1 MTGRDFRPLATA
13 FLASVFVF
21 VVLAANVH
29 APDLI
34 AADVQPEPS
43 VTFTRHVAP
52 IVYANCAACHH
63 PGGAGPFSLLTY
75 DGVRKHAK
83 QVAAVTAA
91 RYMPPWPPERGKG
104 RFEGERRLSDEQI
117 GLLRRW
123 VDAGAPEGDPRD
135 LPPAPKF
142 PEGWPLGPPDLVLT
156 LPTPWTL
163 PPGGSDVFRNF
174 VLPVPITATRFV
186 RALEIRLDD
195 RRIAHHAN
203 VLIDRTQSARRRDA
217 LDPEPG
223 FAGMEVTM
231 ESEGFDPDS
240 HFLFWKPGSAP
251 HEEPADM
258 AWRLDPGTDLVLN
271 MHLKPSGKPEPVQP
285 QVGLY
290 FTDVKPT
297 RFPMLV
303 QLEHDGALDIPAG
316 ATDFVVTDEL
326 ELPLAV
332 DVLAIY
338 PHAHYLGKDVE
349 AVAVLPDGSRQ
360 WLIHIGDWDL
370 NWQAVYRFAKP
381 IALPGGTRLV
391 MRWRYDNSADNVR
404 NPSVP
409 PRRVRAGNRA
419 EDEMAHL
426 WVQLLPHTEA
436 EPGMVPSDPRIVLQE
451 ALMRAR
457 LRKYPGD
464 FVALF
469 NLGAALQA
477 EGKVDEAM
485 IHLRQAVAAS
495 PASAMA
501 HNTLGSAL
509 QATGDLDGATRE
521 YREALRLRPDDFD
534 ARYNLGQAL
543 LARGHA
549 DEAIVELREALR
561 IRPEDAGGHARLG
574 AALLTDSANGAS
586 ARRLV
591 EAIEHCRRAIEIDP
605 EQVSARYNLG
615 QALARR
621 GELAAAARE
630 LGEAL
635 RLRPDDADTL
645 DALGLVLMA
654 QGHGLEAATR
664 FRQALRVVADD
675 PTAHDALG
683 QLRFAEGDVAEAI
696 GHFETVVKARPDD
709 ADARNNL
716 GSALAA
722 GGRLAEAAVQFERA
736 LAIDPGHAAA
746 RANLDRARAALG
758 SRD

>member
-1 MTGRDFRPLATA
+1 VTGPVFRPLVAA
-13 FLASVFVF
+13 GVA
-21 VVLAANVH
+21 VLAVNAQ
-29 APDLI
+29 A
-34 AADVQPEPS
+34 EPS
-43 VTFTRHVAP
+43 VTFTKDIAP
-52 IVYANCAACHH
+52 IVFANCAACHH

-75 DGVRKHAK
+75 DGVRKRAK
-83 QVAAVTAA
+83 QIAAVTAA

-135 LPPAPKF
+135 LPASPKF

-217 LDPEPG
+217 LDQEPG

-240 HFLFWKPGSAP
+240 HFLFWKPGGAP

-290 FTDVKPT
+290 FTDVKPS

-316 ATDFVVTDEL
+316 ATGFEVTDEL
-326 ELPLAV
+326 ELPEAV
-332 DVLAIY
+332 DVLGIY

-349 AVAVLPDGSRQ
+349 GEAILPDGSRQ

-370 NWQAVYRFAKP
+370 NWQAVYRYAKP
-381 IALPGGTRLV
+381 IALPRGTRLV
-391 MRWRYDNSADNVR
+391 MRWRYDNSAHNVR

-426 WVQLLPHTEA
+426 WLQLLTEA
-436 EPGMVPSDPRIVLQE
+436 EPGIVQSDPRIVLQE

-477 EGKVDEAM
+477 EGKLDEATM
-485 IHLRQAVAAS
+485 HLRRAAAAN
-495 PASAMA
+495 PASATA

-509 QATGDLDGATRE
+509 QASGDLDGAARE
-521 YREALRLRPDDFD
+521 YREALCLRPDDFGP
-534 ARYNLGQAL
+534 RYNLGQAL
-543 LARGHA
+543 LARGQA
-549 DEAIVELREALR
+549 DEAIGELREALR
-561 IRPEDAGGHARLG
+561 IRPEDAGGHAQLG
-574 AALLTDSANGAS
+574 AALLTDSADPAHPG
-586 ARRLV
+586 RLA
-591 EAIEHCRRAIEIDP
+591 EAIEQFRRAVAIDP
-605 EQVSARYNLG
+605 EQVTARYNLG

-621 GELAAAARE
+621 GDLEAAARE

-654 QGHGLEAATR
+654 QGHGLEAAAR
-664 FRQALRVVADD
+664 FRQALRLLADD

-696 GHFETVVKARPDD
+696 GHFEAVVKARPDD

-746 RANLDRARAALG
+746 RANLDRARAALPG
-758 SRD
+758 RD

>member
-1 MTGRDFRPLATA
+1 VTGRVFWPLVAA
-13 FLASVFVF
+13 GVA
-21 VVLAANVH
+21 VLAPNVQ
-29 APDLI
+29 A
-34 AADVQPEPS
+34 EPS

-52 IVYANCAACHH
+52 IVYAHCAACHH

-75 DGVRKHAK
+75 DGARKHAK
-83 QVAAVTAA
+83 QIAAVTAA
-91 RYMPPWPPERGKG
+91 RYMPPWPPAPGKG

-117 GLLRRW
+117 STLRKW

-217 LDPEPG
+217 LDAEPG

-271 MHLKPSGKPEPVQP
+271 MHLKPSGKPEAVLPR
-285 QVGLY
+285 VGLY

-332 DVLAIY
+332 DVLAVY
-338 PHAHYLGKDVE
+338 PHAHFLGKDVE

-370 NWQAVYRFAKP
+370 NWQAVYRLAKP
-381 IALPGGTRLV
+381 IALPRGTRLV
-391 MRWRYDNSADNVR
+391 MRWQYDNSADNVR

-426 WVQLLPHTEA
+426 WVQLLPRPEA
-436 EPGMVPSDPRIVLQE
+436 PDVGRGGALPDPRIVLQE

-477 EGKVDEAM
+477 EGKLDEAM

-495 PASAMA
+495 PDSAVA

-509 QATGDLDGATRE
+509 QAAGDLDGALRE

-534 ARYNLGQAL
+534 ARYNLGQVL

-549 DEAIVELREALR
+549 DEGIGALREALR
-561 IRPEDAGGHARLG
+561 IRPDDAG
-574 AALLTDSANGAS
+574 
-586 ARRLV
+586 
-591 EAIEHCRRAIEIDP
+591 
-605 EQVSARYNLG
+605 ARYTFG

-621 GELAAAARE
+621 GDLEAAAVE

-635 RLRPDDADTL
+635 RLGPDDADTL

-654 QGHGLEAATR
+654 QGQALEAATR

-683 QLRFAEGDVAEAI
+683 QLRFAEGDVAEAV
-696 GHFETVVKARPDD
+696 GHFEAVVKARPDD

-722 GGRLAEAAVQFERA
+722 GGRLADAAVQFERA
-736 LAIDPGHAAA
+736 LAIDPGHTAA
-746 RANLDRARAALG
+746 RANLDRARAALR
-758 SRD
+758 SRTDAGISP

>member
-1 MTGRDFRPLATA
+1 MIVIL
-13 FLASVFVF
+13 
-21 VVLAANVH
+21 VLAANVH
-29 APDLI
+29 A
-34 AADVQPEPS
+34 EPA
-43 VTFTRHVAP
+43 VTFNKQIAP
-52 IVYANCAACHH
+52 IVYAHCAACHH

-75 DGVRKHAK
+75 DVVRKHAK

-117 GLLRRW
+117 ALLRKW
-123 VDAGAPEGDPRD
+123 VDAGAPEGDPKD
-135 LPPAPKF
+135 LPPPPKF

-195 RRIAHHAN
+195 RKIAHHAN

-240 HFLFWKPGSAP
+240 HFLFWKPGGVP

-271 MHLKPSGKPEPVQP
+271 MHFKPSGKPEPVQP

-290 FTDVKPT
+290 FTDGKPT

-316 ATDFVVTDEL
+316 ATGFVVTDEL
-326 ELPLAV
+326 ELPVAV
-332 DVLAIY
+332 DVLGIY
-338 PHAHYLGKDVE
+338 PHAHYLGQDVE
-349 AVAVLPDGSRQ
+349 GEAILPDGSRQ

-370 NWQAVYRFAKP
+370 NWQAVYRYAKP
-381 IALPGGTRLV
+381 ISLPRGTRLL

-409 PRRVRAGNRA
+409 PRRVQAGNRA

-426 WVQLLPHTEA
+426 WLQLLPNSEA
-436 EPGMVPSDPRIVLQE
+436 VRGTSLRDPRILLQE

-477 EGKVDEAM
+477 EGKLDEAT
-485 IHLRQAVAAS
+485 IHLRRAVTVS
-495 PASAMA
+495 PASATA

-509 QATGDLDGATRE
+509 QGTGDLDGGIRE

-543 LARGHA
+543 LAGGHA
-549 DEAIVELREALR
+549 DEGIGELREALR
-561 IRPEDAGGHARLG
+561 IRPEDAGGHAQLG
-574 AALLTDSANGAS
+574 AALLTDSADPAHPGRLAEAIEECRRAVAIDPEHAS
-586 ARRLV
+586 ARF
-591 EAIEHCRRAIEIDP
+591 
-605 EQVSARYNLG
+605 NLG

-621 GELAAAARE
+621 GDLEAAARE

-654 QGHGLEAATR
+654 QGQGLEAAAR
-664 FRQALRVVADD
+664 FRQALGLVAGD

-696 GHFETVVKARPDD
+696 GHFEAVVKARPDD

-722 GGRLAEAAVQFERA
+722 GGRLAEAADQFERA
-736 LAIDPGHAAA
+736 LAIEPGHAAA
-746 RANLDRARAALG
+746 RANLDRARAALPG
-758 SRD
+758 RD